1 MNINLIDQQIIDS
14 FFKYYK
20 KDIKTIYENEFKI
33 LREKISQ
40 NLQKIIDLP
49 DAKEFFLKEFS
60 DYKFCFFHVV
70 AKFGNAKELKLVI
83 DSIGINNINVYDIN
97 KYTALHHSSISGRLE
112 NVKILIGYGANF
124 NAQSSDETRNW
135 LPIHYASKYGF
146 KEIVEEFIEAGIDK
160 EVKTSFGLTP
170 LHVAAEFGSFQV
182 AQYLTSIKCNLNAET
197 IPENQKLTPLHF
209 ATIGN
214 FYDIVVLLITSGADR
229 NKRIISGDN
238 SLMIA
243 TKRNFIKLSEYL
255 VICGLE
261 DLELSYEYAN
271 KMGFKELVIVLKDYI
286 ITKDMLFNE
295 FELTRISR
303 ELVDFVSKVK
313 PQTLDFTSIEL
324 FGLVKVSG
332 NFLCVIRK
340 QLGLFKK
347 RTLTLSKFAE
357 ECGLSILASNLK
369 KLDEI
374 VIHRELLSRY

>member
-20 KDIKTIYENEFKI
+20 KDVKSIQEDEFNI
-33 LREKISQ
+33 LKDKISK
-40 NLQKIIDLP
+40 NLKQIINLP
-49 DAKEFFLKEFS
+49 DAKELFLKEFS
-60 DYKFCFFHVV
+60 DYKFSFFHVV
-70 AKFGNAKELKLVI
+70 AKFGKTDDLKLVI
-83 DSIGINNINVYDIN
+83 DLIGIKNLNVCDVN
-97 KYTALHHSSISGRLE
+97 KYTALHHSSISGRFE
-112 NVKILIGYGANF
+112 NVKILIGYGANI

-135 LPIHYASKYGF
+135 LPIHYASKFGF
-146 KEIVEEFIEAGIDK
+146 KDIVEEFIEAGIDK

-170 LHVAAEFGSFQV
+170 LHVACEFGSFEV
-182 AQYLTSIKCNLNAET
+182 AKYLTSIKCNLNAET

-229 NKRIISGDN
+229 NKRIIAGDN
-238 SLMIA
+238 SLILA

-261 DLELSYEYAN
+261 DLELAYEIAV
-271 KMGFKELVIVLKDYI
+271 KMGFRELVIKLKDYVVA
-286 ITKDMLFNE
+286 KDMLFNE

-303 ELVDFVSKVK
+303 ELVDFISKVK
-313 PQTLDFTSIEL
+313 PQTLDYNSFEL

-332 NFLCVIRK
+332 NFFCIIKK
-340 QLGLFKK
+340 QFGLFKK
-347 RTLTLSKFAE
+347 RTLTLQQFAE
-357 ECGLSILASNLK
+357 ESDLKILASNLE
-369 KLDEI
+369 KLEEI